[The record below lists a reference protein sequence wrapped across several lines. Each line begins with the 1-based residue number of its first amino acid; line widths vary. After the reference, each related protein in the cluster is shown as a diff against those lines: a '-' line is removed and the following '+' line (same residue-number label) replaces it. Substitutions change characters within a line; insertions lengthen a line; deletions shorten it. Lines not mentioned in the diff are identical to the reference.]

1 MKEYLLTVVVPV
13 FNVEQYLDR
22 CLGSL
27 IKQEQPENAWEV
39 LLVDDGSQDRSGEI
53 CDEYATQYSNIQVI
67 HKKNGGLSS
76 ARNMGIDHAAGRYV
90 FFVDSDDYVEKNTV
104 KILEQALKKFDYP
117 DAVAFDGVEDNGQ
130 SSKIMR
136 GMTSCS
142 GQCISG
148 EKYLLEHYKTRSLS
162 VEACL
167 YLYKKEFLDKN
178 KLHFREGILHEDV
191 EFTPRAILLSK
202 TVAEIPDRLYHYIV
216 RENSISTKKNR
227 EKNIKDLFNTL
238 KELDRLADRQEA
250 ELCRWMKDAILN
262 SYLNMV
268 YDARIYRKEYR
279 SLLDKGFLKGKA
291 ATSFNRVRVGL
302 CLVNVRLY
310 CKVNDYY
317 KKFLHGRREKKCV

>member
-1 MKEYLLTVVVPV
+1 MKEYLITAVVPV
-13 FNVEQYLDR
+13 YNVERYLKR
-22 CLGSL
+22 CLDAFIS
-27 IKQEQPENAWEV
+27 QEQSMTEAEV
-39 LLVDDGSQDRSGEI
+39 LLIDDGSQDRSGEI
-53 CDEYATQYSNIQVI
+53 CDEYAAQYSNIQVF

-76 ARNMGIDHAAGRYV
+76 ARNIGIDHAAGRYV
-90 FFVDSDDYVEKNTV
+90 FFVDSDDYVGKNTV

-117 DAVAFDGVEDNGQ
+117 DTLVFDGVEDNGQ

-136 GMTSCS
+136 GLTSCS
-142 GQCISG
+142 GHCVSG
-148 EKYLLEHYKTRSLS
+148 KKYLLEHYKTRSLS

-178 KLHFREGILHEDV
+178 KLRFREGILHEDV
-191 EFTPRAILLSK
+191 EFTPRAVLLSK
-202 TVAEIPDRLYHYIV
+202 NVAEIPDQLYHYIV

-238 KELDRLADRQEA
+238 RELDRLAGQQDA
-250 ELCRWMKDAILN
+250 ELGRWMKDAILN

-268 YDARIYRKEYR
+268 YDARMYRKEYR

-317 KKFLHGRREKKCV
+317 KRFLHGRRGRKCV

>member
-167 YLYKKEFLDKN
+167 
-178 KLHFREGILHEDV
+178 
-191 EFTPRAILLSK
+191 
-202 TVAEIPDRLYHYIV
+202 
-216 RENSISTKKNR
+216 
-227 EKNIKDLFNTL
+227 
-238 KELDRLADRQEA
+238 
-250 ELCRWMKDAILN
+250 
-262 SYLNMV
+262 
-268 YDARIYRKEYR
+268 
-279 SLLDKGFLKGKA
+279 
-291 ATSFNRVRVGL
+291 
-302 CLVNVRLY
+302 
-310 CKVNDYY
+310 
-317 KKFLHGRREKKCV
+317 